1 MFPLFIFVCFSLPDS
16 PTITR
21 VAAPSFVVPVLPLSS
36 HPQRSLNLFMT
47 RLVRD
52 VHEGA
57 AVEVKV
63 QESRDVRLITAPGF
77 FGGEVLESA
86 LAGETL

>member
-1 MFPLFIFVCFSLPDS
+1 
-16 PTITR
+16 
-21 VAAPSFVVPVLPLSS
+21 
-36 HPQRSLNLFMT
+36 MT